1 MNDERFDARLREV
14 LGAAGADAPTSL
26 PNENAALHQSP
37 IAGPSRPLART
48 LVVTA
53 AALALLVGVVVW
65 RQSNSS
71 PTALEPTPSSAPSDA
86 STEASTQTSA
96 SQSTTLPPDERCQ
109 LSGITEYDEM
119 GSMHTVMP
127 NAQPIDAT
135 VTIGTQGPYCSGDQ
149 LQVTITLHN
158 RGAGVETI
166 APFLILGGGANKYP
180 VAQLPEVELQP
191 NATWSD
197 SPTVTLPAAPP
208 GQYWLG
214 LYGLGDSSIITLENP
229 PLCDETRIE
238 PRFTSEA
245 FRDRTKY
252 LFITLPNVSDGPCLL
267 GPLRW
272 AGAIVDGVEQALPTP
287 YALDPVLLPPLR
299 SPLLQPGESAGLV
312 VATTNGCLD
321 GTVVPQPIGM
331 LTLHLSTRN
340 PSSLTVDLR
349 QSFVQ
354 TACWFAL
361 SGWGGAP
368 T

>member
-1 MNDERFDARLREV
+1 MNDERFDARLRDL

-26 PNENAALHQSP
+26 QNERAALHRSP
-37 IAGPSRPLART
+37 ATGSSRPLARKF
-48 LVVTA
+48 VVAA
-53 AALALLVGVVVW
+53 AALALFVGVPVW
-65 RQSNSS
+65 RHSNLS
-71 PTALEPTPSSAPSDA
+71 PTALEPTPSKTTSEP
-86 STEASTQTSA
+86 STQTSA
-96 SQSTTLPPDERCQ
+96 QTSTSASTMPPADERCQ
-109 LSGITEYDEM
+109 LSGITEYDEV

-191 NATWSD
+191 NAAWSD
-197 SPTVTLPAAPP
+197 SRSVTIPAAPP

-214 LYGLGDSSIITLENP
+214 LYGLGDSSTITLENP
-229 PLCDETRIE
+229 PLCDATFVETRY
-238 PRFTSEA
+238 TSDGA
-245 FRDRTKY
+245 GGTQYTFV
-252 LFITLPNVSDGPCLL
+252 TLTNVSDGRCLL
-267 GPLRW
+267 GPVLW
-272 AGAIVDGVEQALPTP
+272 AGSVNEGQERSLGTP
-287 YALDPVLLPPLR
+287 GQLAPAMLPPLPSR
-299 SPLLQPGESAGLV
+299 LLKPGESAGLV
-312 VATTNGCLD
+312 LATTNGCLD

-331 LTLHLSTRN
+331 LTLHLSTWN
-340 PSSLTVDLR
+340 PSALNVDLH

-354 TACWFAL
+354 TACSFSM

-368 T
+368 P